1 MVRLLIFLAVLA
13 LAAGGLTWLANN
25 PGVVDVTWR
34 GEEYEVSLMFG
45 LAAVLA
51 LAIAIAIVWALLR
64 FVFSIPSLVALS
76 TRAHRREKGYLA
88 LTRGMIAVGAGDAP
102 AAAKHASEASRHI
115 AHEPMTK
122 LLKAQSAHLADDT
135 ESAVAAYNEM
145 LDHHETHG
153 LGLRGLHL
161 EARRAGDHDA
171 ALQYAMR
178 ANARA
183 PAAWAGQA
191 VLDDRTRRSDWAGA
205 LATVDSNAAA
215 RLIDKPTANRWRAVI
230 KTAMAEAAMERDPK
244 GALALAQEACRL
256 APTLVPAA
264 AICGRLTADA
274 GDYRRAS
281 RILEA
286 AYAQTPH
293 PDLAAA
299 YIRLRHGDSTEDRL
313 ARARILARVA
323 PDDPESLLT
332 VGRAALEAHNG
343 AAARAAIAPL
353 LASDSPRGRPTRRV
367 CLLMADIEEADGHEG
382 AVREWLGRAAR
393 TPRDKAWVADGVISD
408 RWAPVSPSGA
418 LDAFV
423 WRTPDERIA
432 APAAPAAAERP
443 TAPVVEQIAAPA
455 PAPTPAPTP
464 ALRAVEPERH
474 GAPAQSP
481 AAVSPA
487 RAGVI
492 IDPASM
498 APDDPG
504 PEEPEA
510 DRRGFR
516 LYAND

>member
-1 MVRLLIFLAVLA
+1 MFRLLIFLAALA
-13 LAAGGLTWLANN
+13 LAAWGLSWFADN
-25 PGVVDVTWR
+25 PGLVTLTLR
-34 GEEYEVSLMFG
+34 GAEYQVSLM
-45 LAAVLA
+45 LALGAVLA
-51 LAIAIAIVWALLR
+51 LALALSIVWALLR
-64 FVFSIPSLVALS
+64 FIFRIPSLVSLAS
-76 TRAHRREKGYLA
+76 RARKREKGYLA
-88 LTRGMIAVGAGDAP
+88 LSRGMIAVGHGDAR
-102 AAAKHASEASRHI
+102 AAAKHASEASRLI

-122 LLKAQSAHLADDT
+122 LLQAHSAQLSGDAPR
-135 ESAVAAYNEM
+135 AVAAYNAM

-205 LATVDSNAAA
+205 LATVDSNSAA

-244 GALALAQEACRL
+244 GALGLAQEACRL

-293 PDLAAA
+293 PDLAAT
-299 YIRLRHGDSTEDRL
+299 YLRVRRGDSADDRL
-313 ARARILARVA
+313 ARARTLARVA
-323 PDDPESLLT
+323 PSDPESLLT
-332 VGRAALEAHNG
+332 VGRAALEAHDRAG
-343 AAARAAIAPL
+343 ARAVIAPL
-353 LASDSPRGRPTRRV
+353 LASDSPDGRPTRRV
-367 CLLMADIEEADGHEG
+367 CLLMADIEEADGHQG
-382 AVREWLGRAAR
+382 AVREWLARAAR
-393 TPRDKAWVADGVISD
+393 APRDKAWVADGVISD

-423 WRTPDERIA
+423 WRTPDERFA
-432 APAAPAAAERP
+432 LPAEPAAAPMIAE
-443 TAPVVEQIAAPA
+443 IAAPA
-455 PAPTPAPTP
+455 PAPVPAPSP
-464 ALRAVEPERH
+464 ALAPPQAVEPDHRA
-474 GAPAQSP
+474 APAQ
-481 AAVSPA
+481 VSAIVPPA
-487 RAGVI
+487 RTGVI

-504 PEEPEA
+504 PEERETTP
-510 DRRGFR
+510 RGFR
-516 LYAND
+516 LYANE